1 MAETRPDPIRPTD
14 AEARNLARRLLNDS
28 RHGAL
33 GVLDPESGGPFV
45 SRVATA
51 WEGRAAL
58 ILVSAL
64 SHHSRAL
71 MADPRCS
78 LLVGEPG
85 PKGDPLTHPR
95 LTILGRAEPADK
107 AGWRDFWLSRHP
119 KAALYFDFADFA
131 MLRLLPVAA
140 HLNGGFG
147 RAYRL
152 MPADL
157 TEGGGAA

>member
-1 MAETRPDPIRPTD
+1 MPQPPDADPSWPGPLPFIRQGGRVDAMAETRPDPIRPTD
-14 AEARNLARRLLNDS
+14 AEARSLARRLLNDS

-95 LTILGRAEPADK
+95 L
-107 AGWRDFWLSRHP
+107 SRP
-119 KAALYFDFADFA
+119 SQ
-131 MLRLLPVAA
+131 R
-140 HLNGGFG
+140 
-147 RAYRL
+147 
-152 MPADL
+152 
-157 TEGGGAA
+157 